1 MVTALVSRLTGRR
14 LRQHL
19 AMTGEITLSG
29 LVLPIGGIKEKVLAA
44 YRAGVKDVVLPR
56 LNEPDLDDVPEEV
69 RRTMH
74 FTPVDSADEVL
85 REAFPEQASPEL
97 EPEACET
104 GEERPSLQ

>member
-1 MVTALVSRLTGRR
+1 MR
-14 LRQHL
+14 
-19 AMTGEITLSG
+19 
-29 LVLPIGGIKEKVLAA
+29 
-44 YRAGVKDVVLPR
+44 
-56 LNEPDLDDVPEEV
+56 
-69 RRTMH
+69 